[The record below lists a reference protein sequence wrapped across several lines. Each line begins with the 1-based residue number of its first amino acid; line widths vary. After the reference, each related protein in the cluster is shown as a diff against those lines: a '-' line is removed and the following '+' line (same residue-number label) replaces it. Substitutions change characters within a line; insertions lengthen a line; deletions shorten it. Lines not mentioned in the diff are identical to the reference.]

1 MLGEGPLERPGA
13 RLCLQDG
20 PLRTA
25 ARCRYGKR
33 PELEKTAHLL
43 TAGDCSLVNLWGTE
57 RGAWHSPLA
66 GLLTCHPSEGMALT
80 VA

>member
-43 TAGDCSLVNLWGTE
+43 TAGDCSLVNP
-57 RGAWHSPLA
+57 RGH
-66 GLLTCHPSEGMALT
+66 
-80 VA
+80 

>member
-33 PELEKTAHLL
+33 PELEKMAHLL
-43 TAGDCSLVNLWGTE
+43 TAGDCGPVNPRGIE
-57 RGAWHSPLA
+57 RGAWRSPSS
-66 GLLTCHPSEGMALT
+66 GLLTCRPSEGMVLA